1 MTEKTFFRK
10 ICLERRKDIQIQ
22 KVNDLVVA
30 RVRKFFSQNHFQ
42 SVGFYYP
49 IQGEID
55 LRSVLDELQT
65 ESKIITLALPRI
77 ENHQFSFREWSIKEA
92 LCRDETGVPAPQSDK
107 RLFPQCLL
115 IPCVAIDRQGYRL
128 GYGGGWYDRLLSQT
142 HFDLTVGVVCR
153 ECVFDKL
160 PHEPHDQ
167 RLDGY
172 ISEDGFTLVR
182 PSSSKF

>member
-1 MTEKTFFRK
+1 MPGKTFFRK
-10 ICLERRKDIQIQ
+10 ICLERRKDLQIQ
-22 KVNDLVVA
+22 KVNDLIIA
-30 RVRKFFSQNHFQ
+30 HIRKFFSQNHFQ

-49 IQGEID
+49 IRGEID

-65 ESKIITLALPRI
+65 ESKIMTLALPRI
-77 ENHQFSFREWSIKEA
+77 ENHQFSFRQWSIKEA

-107 RLFPQCLL
+107 GLFPQCLL

-142 HFDLTVGVVCR
+142 HFDLTVGVVYR
-153 ECVFDKL
+153 ECIFDKL

-182 PSSSKF
+182 PSSGNP